1 MSAPTDPRQWSEAER
16 WLARVD
22 DDLRAAEALLALAP
36 PATGTAAF
44 HCQQAA
50 EKMAKAM
57 LIAARQPPPRLHDIE
72 ELGRRVGS
80 HHPAIGEALKALG
93 GLTRWYVSARYPDAG
108 LDVDTTADEVSEVL
122 SGLRDLRRNIDTLK
136 PDASAD

>member
-50 EKMAKAM
+50 EKMAKAV
-57 LIAARQPPPRLHDIE
+57 LIAMRQPPPKLHDIE
-72 ELGRRVGS
+72 ELGQRIRS
-80 HHPAIGEALKALG
+80 HNPAIGEAFEALG
-93 GLTRWYVSARYPDAG
+93 GLTRWYTSARYPDAS
-108 LDVDTTADEVSEVL
+108 LDGGPTVDDVRDVL
-122 SGLRDLRRNIDTLK
+122 VRLRELRRHIEGLK
-136 PDASAD
+136 PAAPTG